1 MKRSLTTLIGAV
13 SLSALLLAACET
25 QQTRDQR
32 LDADGSPMRFNSPSD
47 QTRTRAPEPAG
58 LDVAVHEGDF
68 ATIQQFTTPGGISV
82 WLVEEPSIPIMSV
95 RMAWQTGAATDPD
108 GLEGLTTAMS
118 YMMNEGAGDL
128 DSLAYATRMEELNM
142 SFSCG
147 SDDET
152 TYCSTSLLTDN
163 ASEALDLVALA
174 LNEPG
179 FDEDP
184 IARFKREQLIG
195 IRTRETNAGY
205 LAGRAR
211 NQVLM
216 PDHPFSRETSEESIS
231 AITAD
236 LINARKDE
244 IMVRDGLL
252 VTAVGAMSPEEL
264 APLLDAALAGL
275 PETSDVAEIED
286 VALKAPLSAP
296 LVVDLPQPQS
306 LVSFTASGI
315 ARDDDDF
322 FPAYVL
328 NYTFGGGGFESRLMK
343 DLRVDKG
350 LTYGIYTGLSTGDH
364 LNTWSGSGQTK
375 NESAGDFIE
384 GIHSQMNDIVANGIT
399 ELELSDAKAYLTGSY
414 PLSFDS
420 NSKIASNLMSVRIE
434 DLGVDYFDRR
444 NALVDA
450 VTLADVNRVAADY
463 LKPEKFTFIV
473 VGQPEGLTET
483 ATMPSSY
490 DDVSLDD
497 AGDMEE
503 HDEEETDAMPDPD
516 HD

>member
-1 MKRSLTTLIGAV
+1 MKRSINFAFGAV
-13 SLSALLLAACET
+13 ALTGLALTACEAVPAET
-25 QQTRDQR
+25 SLT
-32 LDADGSPMRFNSPSD
+32 DAVDTAEPV
-47 QTRTRAPEPAG
+47 EPAG
-58 LDVAVHEGDF
+58 LDITVHEGDF
-68 ATIQQFTTPGGISV
+68 ATIQQFTTPGGVSV
-82 WLVEEPSIPIMSV
+82 WLVEEPSIPIMAV
-95 RMAWQTGAATDPD
+95 RMAWETGAATDPD
-108 GLEGLTTAMS
+108 GLEGLTGAVA
-118 YMMNEGAGDL
+118 YMMNEGAGEL
-128 DSLAYATRMEELNM
+128 DSLAVATRMEELNM

-163 ASEALDLVALA
+163 ADEAMDLVAMS
-174 LNEPG
+174 LNQPR
-179 FDEDP
+179 FDEAP

-195 IRTRETNAGY
+195 LKTRETNAGF

-211 NQVLM
+211 NAALM
-216 PDHPFSRETSEESIS
+216 PDHPFSRETSEASIE

-244 IMVRDGLL
+244 IMVRDGLF

-264 APLLDAALAGL
+264 APLLDAAVSGL
-275 PETSDVAEIED
+275 PQASDVAQIED
-286 VALKAPLSAP
+286 VALNAPLTAP

-306 LVSFTASGI
+306 LVSFTAPGI
-315 ARDDDDF
+315 ARDDADF

-343 DLRVDKG
+343 ELRVAKG
-350 LTYGIYTGLSTGDH
+350 LTYGVYTGLSTGDH

-375 NESAGDFIE
+375 NESAGEFIE
-384 GIHSQMNDIVANGIT
+384 GLKTEMMDIVSNGVT
-399 ELELSDAKAYLTGSY
+399 EQELSDAKAYLTGSY

-420 NSKIASNLMSVRIE
+420 NSKIASNLMSVRLE
-434 DLGVDYFDRR
+434 GLGVDYFDRR

-450 VTLADVNRVAADY
+450 VTMEDVNRVAAEY
-463 LKPEKFTFIV
+463 LEPENFTFVIV
-473 VGQPEGLTET
+473 GEPQGLTDT
-483 ATMPSSY
+483 ATLPASY